1 MFQKQVKTYIRVA
14 TNINEFHL
22 HINLNIY
29 LYQSVTVEINFQKEM
44 FFMKV
49 SEITEFLEGAYHIL
63 NDRYFGGELPPV
75 VITIQSSPRAYG
87 HYTPFN
93 SWKDNNDKYREINIG
108 AESLSRYLPE
118 TLATL
123 VHEMTHH
130 YCAVVSKQ
138 KDTSRSGTYHNKIF
152 KQVAEGTG
160 AILIG
165 YDPRIGY
172 SITSPSPELIAFVEE
187 QGWQDI
193 DLSRKEEFEYI
204 GGSGGSGVAGTA
216 GVAGKKKNNSRK
228 YQCPIC
234 STSVRATKDVN
245 IICGDCDCKMELVEK

>member
-1 MFQKQVKTYIRVA
+1 
-14 TNINEFHL
+14 
-22 HINLNIY
+22 
-29 LYQSVTVEINFQKEM
+29 
-44 FFMKV
+44 MKV
-49 SEITEFLEGAYHIL
+49 SEITEFLEIAYDIL

-93 SWKDNNDKYREINIG
+93 SWKDNKDKYREINIG

-130 YCAVVSKQ
+130 YCAVVLKQ

-152 KQVAEGTG
+152 KGVAEGTG
-160 AILIG
+160 AILID
-165 YDPRIGY
+165 YDPRIGF
-172 SITSPSPELIAFVEE
+172 SITSPSPDLIAFVEE

-193 DLSRKEEFEYI
+193 DLSRKEEFEFT
-204 GGSGGSGVAGTA
+204 GGSNVSGGSGATGT
-216 GVAGKKKNNSRK
+216 GVAKKKSNSRK
-228 YQCPIC
+228 YICPYPDC
-234 STSVRATKDVN
+234 KCSVRATKEVQIACMLHDSPVMMV
-245 IICGDCDCKMELVEK
+245 IEEK